1 MLRRVL
7 FVCGKSIFGMRM
19 VNLKWNSKS
28 QFRKAAWECW
38 VTDTMVVDGV
48 GDGHD
53 TLLEK
58 NVPHLEMKA
67 ISFPPNWINQDS
79 FLSFKQVFFH
89 FGHWIGKDLT
99 WKWFKMYG
107 KIENFT
113 SDNALRRRHLLRA
126 LNQKKWHSKI
136 TSQKLDS
143 HSPRRTLC
151 RFFLFD
157 ILPNNGWRA

>member
-1 MLRRVL
+1 MKLKEPISESCPRMLSDWHNGSGWCWWWSWH
-7 FVCGKSIFGMRM
+7 F
-19 VNLKWNSKS
+19 N
-28 QFRKAAWECW
+28 RK
-38 VTDTMVVDGV
+38 
-48 GDGHD
+48 
-53 TLLEK
+53 K

-79 FLSFKQVFFH
+79 FLSFEQVFFH

-107 KIENFT
+107 KTENFT